1 MAMGTEEI
9 DHSTVWGV
17 MFLVNRKAPVQTRE
31 TKPSVLEFEGN
42 RDTDRRIAINIV
54 TRIHQA
60 VTATRATDFHRKNSF
75 VRLNVDRIEAHAS
88 LVENV
93 LDLPLGHIGE
103 IVAVDDDD
111 RAQGTRSE
119 TVDGLE
125 GDLLIWSRLARFDPQ
140 LSLNF
145 LGNAWPSSDVTGSA

>member
-1 MAMGTEEI
+1 
-9 DHSTVWGV
+9 
-17 MFLVNRKAPVQTRE
+17 
-31 TKPSVLEFEGN
+31 
-42 RDTDRRIAINIV
+42 
-54 TRIHQA
+54 

-125 GDLLIWSRLARFDPQ
+125 GDLLVRSRLARFDSQ
-140 LSLNF
+140 LSLDL
-145 LGNAWPSSDVTGSA
+145 LGNPWASSDVTGSA